1 MRMAPEKIP
10 ADPTPAIARPM
21 IKAAELG
28 AAPQMALPISKMT
41 RAIKKTHLME
51 KKVYSLPK
59 KSWNAQV
66 VRR

>member
-1 MRMAPEKIP
+1 
-10 ADPTPAIARPM
+10 M

-28 AAPQMALPISKMT
+28 AAPQTSLPISKMT
-41 RAIKKTHLME
+41 RAVRYTHLML
-51 KKVYSLPK
+51 KKVYSFPK